1 MTARAGADVDERIR
15 EATMAVLRDHG
26 YSALS
31 MEGVAT
37 DAGVAKT
44 TVYRR
49 FRNRAD
55 LATAA
60 LAVHAGAVP
69 GPDPEVSTR
78 EAVLDFLTSFA
89 TKFELVGLDVLGS
102 MLAERDPELLDL
114 HRQRVVIP
122 RAAMAADLLRRG
134 QERGEVCADADP
146 ELVLEMLVG
155 SFFSRHII
163 GREMEPGEWAEQVVA
178 TVWRGLEPHQ

>member
-1 MTARAGADVDERIR
+1 MTERAGADVDERIR

-31 MEGVAT
+31 MEGIAA

-49 FRNRAD
+49 YRNRAD

-78 EAVLDFLTSFA
+78 EAVLDFLISFA

-102 MLAERDPELLDL
+102 MLAERDPELLEL
-114 HRQRVVIP
+114 HRERVVKP
-122 RAAMAADLLRRG
+122 RSAMAAELLRRG
-134 QERGEVCADADP
+134 QERGELRADADP
-146 ELVLEMLVG
+146 RLAMEMLVG
-155 SFFSRHII
+155 SFFARHIA
-163 GREMEPGEWAEQVVA
+163 GREMMPADWAEQA
-178 TVWRGLEPHQ
+178 LDTLWRGLEA

>member
-1 MTARAGADVDERIR
+1 MTPRTATDVDERIR

-31 MEGVAT
+31 MEGVAS

-44 TVYRR
+44 TIYRR
-49 FRNRAD
+49 HRNRAD

-60 LAVHAGAVP
+60 LGSHAATM
-69 GPDPEVSTR
+69 PDADAGLSTR
-78 EAVLDFLTSFA
+78 EALVEFLESFA
-89 TKFELVGLDVLGS
+89 VRFEAVGLDVLGS
-102 MLAERDPELLDL
+102 MLVDRDDRELLEL
-114 HRQRVVIP
+114 HRERVVRP
-122 RAAMAADLLRRG
+122 RAARATELLRRG
-134 QERGEVCADADP
+134 QERGEVRADANP

-163 GREMEPGEWAEQVVA
+163 GREMDPADWAEQVVA
-178 TVWRGLEPHQ
+178 TVWRGLAP